1 MSANELTLPH
11 AGAHAVHEEVR
22 RFGRLGIETGGFLLA
37 PRGLSQIT
45 SIACASSTG
54 IARRPDLFQVSE
66 RALDR
71 LFAHADEC
79 DLWIPAQFHSHMFE
93 AGLSLCDLKHGL
105 SVEGFQTTVVP
116 FFHAPPADPA
126 LWGWWHYSAGWKPV
140 VAPNASGAP
149 VQVVAFD
156 EDGVRD
162 A

>member
-1 MSANELTLPH
+1 MSATGLTFPH
-11 AGAHAVHEEVR
+11 AGAGAVIKHVL
-22 RFGRLGIETGGFLLA
+22 RFGLLGVETGGFLLA
-37 PRGLSQIT
+37 PSGSEQIA
-45 SIACASSTG
+45 SVACAGSAG
-54 IARRPDLFQVSE
+54 IVRRPDLFQISE

-71 LFAHADEC
+71 LFAHAEKR

-93 AGLSLCDLKHGL
+93 AGLSLCDLEHGL

-126 LWGWWHYSAGWKPV
+126 RWGWWHYRTAWEPV
-140 VAPNASGAP
+140 GPPIGSGAA
-149 VQVVAFD
+149 VKVVFFD

>member
-11 AGAHAVHEEVR
+11 GGANAVIEEVR
-22 RFGRLGIETGGFLLA
+22 RYGLLGLEAGGFLLA
-37 PRGLSQIT
+37 PRGAEQIA
-45 SIACASSTG
+45 SVACAGSAG
-54 IARRPDLFQVSE
+54 IVRRPDLFQVSE

-71 LFAHADEC
+71 LFAHAER

-93 AGLSLCDLKHGL
+93 AGLSLCDLEHGL

-116 FFHAPPADPA
+116 FFHAPPTDPA
-126 LWGWWHYSAGWKPV
+126 HWGWWHYSIAWQPV
-140 VAPNASGAP
+140 DSPTGSGAA
-149 VQVVAFD
+149 VQVISFD